1 MRNRVIS
8 LFVAIIIVLLCF
20 SCPVMAAAANN
31 DLAEDYI
38 HKLEVLNALK
48 ITNLRKGEAYI
59 GGDLGD
65 YGLFRD
71 VSKSE
76 FINYICNMYGEYG
89 FTDGYS
95 EEAISIAEGLGI
107 IHSNQTDLNKS
118 LYYEEALTMLV
129 RALNYETL
137 AQQSGGYPAGYIAV
151 ASSLGLMNGVSA
163 GLGEPLKDHDA
174 VQLLYNSLDCD
185 YAKMIGYTA
194 SEGASYSNASKVTL
208 LYEYRRI
215 YKIEGI
221 VEATE
226 YAELRRQTRTLSGE
240 VMIDGYI
247 YGADGDLSRYIGM
260 NVEAYVKEQ
269 KSDNDVIY
277 SIFPFDNEELVIGS
291 DDILEVSDDFR
302 KITYYDEASR
312 EKKAS
317 LSNIAKIIY
326 NGQVLAEYTAA
337 GFMPANGMLRLIEN
351 GGNSG
356 YDVVFITDYKTVVVD
371 NISKLNQTVKNK
383 YSYDISAETIDLS
396 DDNEEDMIKI
406 TYGETTLTPD
416 DITKDDVLLVAQ
428 SQLDDRRVIDILVS
442 REKIYGAI
450 SEINT
455 DNEIVIT
462 VNGKEYELS
471 PAYKDALSAN
481 DAYAEKLKLGNT
493 YTFLLDVN
501 GEIAFAKEGE
511 DFAEYAIV
519 MGKAE
524 ESGLKKS
531 YSLKLY
537 TPTGEI
543 KILNIADKLEL
554 DGVRSKK
561 ASEAYGVIETGMDG
575 VVNVIAYRVN
585 SDGEINFIDTAEEYN
600 AGNDGRFNVKVSG
613 GTYRTGDTAFD
624 SNIFVEDTPLM
635 WMVDKNNLDEDE
647 SYTRFIRGGLIG
659 DTPYTFNAYNVDEYG
674 FAGIL
679 VMMSDEALTQNSVIQ
694 SGLFVVDRVGD
705 GLTSDGEILG
715 KISGVQGT
723 YENISYYYSSDCKF
737 DANGDGVYD
746 DVSPKTLKQGDII
759 SVAGNSSGLVSRII
773 RYHSLSDDV
782 YKMPPVYG
790 RGDIFKGAVH
800 KIDVDKMRMVVD
812 CGTATRAVRLVSQPV
827 IIYDMSDEAL
837 SVGNLNDIEEGDI
850 VVGKLIWARLSGI
863 VIYKK

>member
-8 LFVAIIIVLLCF
+8 LFVAIIIALLC
-20 SCPVMAAAANN
+20 SNCPVMAATASS
-31 DLAEDYI
+31 DLSEDYI

-48 ITNLRKGEAYI
+48 ITNLRKGEAYV

-107 IHSNQTDLNKS
+107 IHQNQTDLNKS

-163 GLGEPLKDHDA
+163 GMGEPLKDHDA

-185 YAKMIGYTA
+185 YAKMIGYTS
-194 SEGASYSNASKVTL
+194 SEGASYSNSSKVTL

-226 YAELRRQTRTLSGE
+226 HAELRRQTRTLSGE

-247 YGADGDLSRYIGM
+247 YGADEDLSEYIGM

-277 SIFPFDNEELVIGS
+277 SIFPFDNEELVINS

-317 LSNIAKIIY
+317 LSNVAKVIY
-326 NGQVLAEYTAA
+326 NGQVLAEYAA
-337 GFMPANGMLRLIEN
+337 ASFMPANGMLRLIEN

-356 YDVVFITDYKTVVVD
+356 YDVVFITDHKTVVVD
-371 NISKLNQTVKNK
+371 TVSKLNQTVKNK

-396 DDNEEDMIKI
+396 DDNDEDIIKI
-406 TYGETTLTPD
+406 TYGETSLSPND
-416 DITKDDVLLVAQ
+416 LTKDDVLLVAQ
-428 SQLDDRRVIDILVS
+428 SELDGRRVIEILVS
-442 REKIYGAI
+442 RQKVYGAI

-471 PAYKDALSAN
+471 PAYKDAL
-481 DAYAEKLKLGNT
+481 DAKDTNAEELKLGST

-501 GEIAFAKEGE
+501 GEIAFSKEGE

-524 ESGLKKS
+524 ENGLKKS

-537 TPTGEI
+537 TPNGEI
-543 KILNIADKLEL
+543 KILNIAEKLEL

-561 ASEAYGVIETGMDG
+561 ASDAYAVIETGMDG

-585 SDGEINFIDTAEEYN
+585 SDDEINFIDTAEEYN
-600 AGNDGRFNVKVSG
+600 AGNDGRFNVKASS
-613 GTYRTGDTAFD
+613 GTYRAGDKAFD
-624 SNIFVEDTPLM
+624 SSIFVDNKLM
-635 WMVDKNNLDEDE
+635 SWMVDKTNLGNED
-647 SYTRFIRGGLIG
+647 SYSVFSTNSLLG
-659 DTPYTFNAYNVDEYG
+659 DSSYTFNAYNVDEYG
-674 FAGIL
+674 FADIF
-679 VMMSDEALTQNSVIQ
+679 VMMSDEALTTKTLTK
-694 SGLFVVDRVGD
+694 SGFFVVDKVGV
-705 GLTSDGEILG
+705 GLTSDGEVLG
-715 KISGVQGT
+715 KISGMQGA
-723 YENISYYYSSDCKF
+723 YESISYYYSSDCQF
-737 DANGDGVYD
+737 DANDDGVYD
-746 DVSPKTLKQGDII
+746 DVSPGTLKQGDVI
-759 SVAGNSSGLVSRII
+759 SVTGNSKGLVSRIVK
-773 RYHSLSDDV
+773 YHSLSDEV
-782 YKMPPVYG
+782 HMVPGYSMG
-790 RGDIFKGAVH
+790 GILKGTVN
-800 KIDVDKMRMVVD
+800 KIDVENMRMKLD
-812 CGTATRAVRLVSQPV
+812 CGTASRTVRLENIPV
-827 IIYDMSDEAL
+827 NIYDIDGEAL
-837 SVGNLNDIEEGDI
+837 FIGNLNDIEEGDV
-850 VVGKLIWARLSGI
+850 VVGKLIWAKLSGI